1 MGAEEH
7 SVPSLTTGPSDVVL
21 RTAGLTKR
29 YGRLVAVAD
38 LDLEVR
44 AGQVYGFL
52 GPNGSGKT
60 TTIAMLLGLLHP
72 DRGRVELFGLDA
84 HPHLPQLL
92 LRTGSVMEAPAFYPH
107 LSGRANLRI
116 FAILSG
122 GIPRRRLDEVLDLVG
137 LLGRAQSKVRTYSM
151 GMKQRLALAAAL
163 LHDPQLVILDEPTNG
178 LDPAGMREVRQL
190 IRNLGEMGK
199 TVFVSSHLLH
209 EVEQTCTHVGILKQ
223 GRLLA
228 QQPVSE
234 LLQQGQALEL
244 EATDGEAAER
254 ILTELDWVTSV
265 TRQDNRLLVQA
276 PLQRAVDVSRTLA
289 EHGVYLSELRPHEN
303 TLEEF
308 FLEVTGA
315 EEGS

>member
-1 MGAEEH
+1 
-7 SVPSLTTGPSDVVL
+7 VPSLTNASEVVL

-44 AGQVYGFL
+44 SGQVYGFL

-84 HPHLPQLL
+84 RLHLPHLLR
-92 LRTGSVMEAPAFYPH
+92 RTGAVMEAPSFYPH

-116 FAILSG
+116 FAILSRDVS
-122 GIPRRRLDEVLDLVG
+122 RRRIDEVLDLVG
-137 LLGRAQSKVRTYSM
+137 LSDRAASKVRTYSL

-234 LLQQGQALEL
+234 LLRQGQALEL
-244 EATDGEAAER
+244 EATDGEAAAR
-254 ILTELDWVTSV
+254 VLSELDWVTAV
-265 TRQDNRLLVQA
+265 TRQDNRLVVQA
-276 PLQRAVDVSRTLA
+276 PLQRAADVSRALA
-289 EHGVYLSELRPHEN
+289 EHGVYLYELRPHEN

-315 EEGS
+315 EEAS

>member
-1 MGAEEH
+1 M
-7 SVPSLTTGPSDVVL
+7 SDVVPVI
-21 RTAGLTKR
+21 RTFDLTKR
-29 YGRLVAVAD
+29 FGRLTA
-38 LDLEVR
+38 LDGVNLEVR
-44 AGQVYGFL
+44 RGEVFGFL
-52 GPNGSGKT
+52 GPNGAGKT
-60 TTIAMLLGLLHP
+60 TTIAILLGLVHP
-72 DRGRVELFGLDA
+72 SAGSAEVLGCDVRRGLSRALRRVGAIVE
-84 HPHLPQLL
+84 
-92 LRTGSVMEAPAFYPH
+92 TPAFYPYM
-107 LSGRANLRI
+107 SGEDNLRV
-116 FAILSG
+116 FARVTG
-122 GIPRRRLDEVLDLVG
+122 GGAERRIPAVLEQVG
-137 LLGRAQSKVRTYSM
+137 LKGREKDKAGTYSL
-151 GMKQRLALAAAL
+151 GMRQRLGLAAAL
-163 LHDPQLVILDEPTNG
+163 VGDPELLILDEPTNG

-234 LLQQGQALEL
+234 LLRQGQALEL

-254 ILTELDWVTSV
+254 ALAELDWVTAV

-276 PLQRAVDVSRTLA
+276 PLQRAADVSRILA
-289 EHGVYLSELRPHEN
+289 EHGIYLSELRPHEN

-315 EEGS
+315 EEAP

>member
-1 MGAEEH
+1 MSAEGY
-7 SVPSLTTGPSDVVL
+7 SVPSLTASPSDVVL

-44 AGQVYGFL
+44 PGQVYGFL

-60 TTIAMLLGLLHP
+60 TTIAMILGLLHP

-84 HPHLPQLL
+84 GPQLPHLLR
-92 LRTGSVMEAPAFYPH
+92 RTGAVMEAPAFYPH

-122 GIPRRRLDEVLDLVG
+122 GISPRRLDEVLDLVG
-137 LLGRAQSKVRTYSM
+137 LLSRAQSKVRTYSL

-228 QQPVSE
+228 QEPVSD
-234 LLQQGQALEL
+234 LLHQGEALEL
-244 EATDGEAAER
+244 EPTDTEAAVR
-254 ILTELDWVTSV
+254 VLSALDWVTGV
-265 TRQDNRLLVQA
+265 TREDNKLLVQA
-276 PLQRAVDVSRTLA
+276 PLQRAADVSRALA
-289 EHGVYLSELRPHEN
+289 ENGIYLSELRPHEN

-315 EEGS
+315 EEAP

>member
-1 MGAEEH
+1 MN
-7 SVPSLTTGPSDVVL
+7 SPISDPSDAVL
-21 RTAGLTKR
+21 RTTGLTKR

-44 AGQVYGFL
+44 PGQVYGFL

-60 TTIAMLLGLLHP
+60 TTIGMILGLLHP
-72 DRGRVELFGLDA
+72 DGGRVELFGLDA
-84 HPHLPQLL
+84 RAHLPKL
-92 LRTGSVMEAPAFYPH
+92 LRRTGALTEAPAFYPH

-116 FAILSG
+116 FAMLSG
-122 GIPRRRLDEVLDLVG
+122 GIPPRRLDEVLDLVG
-137 LLGRAQSKVRTYSM
+137 LLGRAGSKVRTYSL

-163 LHDPQLVILDEPTNG
+163 VHDPQLVILDEPTNG

-234 LLQQGQALEL
+234 LLREGQALEL
-244 EATDGEAAER
+244 RVTDGEAAAR
-254 ILTELDWVTSV
+254 VLGELDWVTAV
-265 TRQDNRLLVQA
+265 TREDDRLVVQA
-276 PLQRAVDVSRTLA
+276 PLPRAADISRTLA
-289 EHGVYLSELRPHEN
+289 EHSIYLSELRPHEN

-315 EEGS
+315 EEAS

>member
-1 MGAEEH
+1 MA
-7 SVPSLTTGPSDVVL
+7 SPSSNGSEVVL

-60 TTIAMLLGLLHP
+60 TTIGMILGLLQP
-72 DRGRVELFGLDA
+72 DRGHVELFGLDA
-84 HPHLPQLL
+84 RSHLPHLL
-92 LRTGSVMEAPAFYPH
+92 LRTGAVMEAPAFYPH

-122 GIPRRRLDEVLDLVG
+122 GISRRRLDEMLDLVG
-137 LLGRAQSKVRTYSM
+137 LLARAGSKVHTYSL

-234 LLQQGQALEL
+234 LLRQGQALEL
-244 EATDGEAAER
+244 EVTDGEAAAR
-254 ILTELDWVTSV
+254 VLAGLDWVTAV
-265 TRQDNRLLVQA
+265 TRQDNRLVVQA
-276 PLQRAVDVSRTLA
+276 PLQRAVDISRTLA
-289 EHGVYLSELRPHEN
+289 EHSIYIAELRPREN
-303 TLEEF
+303 TLEQF

-315 EEGS
+315 EEAP

>member
-1 MGAEEH
+1 MN
-7 SVPSLTTGPSDVVL
+7 SPISNSSDVVL

-44 AGQVYGFL
+44 PGQVYGFL

-60 TTIAMLLGLLHP
+60 TTIAMILGLLHP
-72 DRGRVELFGLDA
+72 DRGHVELFGMDTR
-84 HPHLPQLL
+84 PHLAHLL
-92 LRTGSVMEAPAFYPH
+92 QRTGAVTEAPAFYPH
-107 LSGRANLRI
+107 LSARTNLRI
-116 FAILSG
+116 FTMLSG
-122 GIPRRRLDEVLDLVG
+122 GIPPRRLDEVLDLVG
-137 LLGRAQSKVRTYSM
+137 LLDRAGSKVRTYSL

-163 LHDPQLVILDEPTNG
+163 VHDPQLVILDEPTNG

-190 IRNLGEMGK
+190 IRSLGEMGK

-234 LLQQGQALEL
+234 LLREGQALEL
-244 EATDGEAAER
+244 RVTDGEAAAR
-254 ILTELDWVTSV
+254 VLGELDWVTAV
-265 TRQDNRLLVQA
+265 TREDDRLVVQA
-276 PLQRAVDVSRTLA
+276 PLPRAADISRTLA
-289 EHGVYLSELRPHEN
+289 EHSIYLSELRPHEN

-315 EEGS
+315 EEAS

>member
-1 MGAEEH
+1 M
-7 SVPSLTTGPSDVVL
+7 PSPSSNGSEVVL

-44 AGQVYGFL
+44 TGQVYGFL

-60 TTIAMLLGLLHP
+60 TTIAMILGLLNP
-72 DRGRVELFGLDA
+72 DRGRVELFGHDA
-84 HPHLPQLL
+84 RPHLAHL
-92 LRTGSVMEAPAFYPH
+92 LRRTGAVMEAPAFYPH

-116 FAILSG
+116 FAVLSG
-122 GIPRRRLDEVLDLVG
+122 GISDRHLDEVLDLVG
-137 LLGRAQSKVRTYSM
+137 LLGRAQSKVRTYSL

-163 LHDPQLVILDEPTNG
+163 LHDPELVILDEPTNG
-178 LDPAGMREVRQL
+178 LDPAGMREVRE
-190 IRNLGEMGK
+190 IVRSLGEMGK

-209 EVEQTCTHVGILKQ
+209 EVEQTCTHVGILKE

-234 LLQQGQALEL
+234 LLRQGQAMQLEV
-244 EATDGEAAER
+244 TDGEAAAR
-254 ILTELDWVTSV
+254 VLSALDWVTAV
-265 TRQDNRLLVQA
+265 TREDNRLLVQA
-276 PLQRAVDVSRTLA
+276 PLQRAVDISRTLA
-289 EHGVYLSELRPHEN
+289 EHGVYLAELRPREN

-315 EEGS
+315 EETS

>member
-1 MGAEEH
+1 
-7 SVPSLTTGPSDVVL
+7 VPLPSSNGSEVVV

-38 LDLEVR
+38 LNLEVR
-44 AGQVYGFL
+44 RGQVYGFL

-60 TTIAMLLGLLHP
+60 TTIAMILGLLHP
-72 DRGRVELFGLDA
+72 DHGRVELFGVDA
-84 HPHLPQLL
+84 RPHLPHLL
-92 LRTGSVMEAPAFYPH
+92 QRTGVVMEAPAFYPH

-122 GIPRRRLDEVLDLVG
+122 GVPGRRVDEVLDLVG
-137 LLGRAQSKVRTYSM
+137 LLSRADSKVRTYSL

-163 LHDPQLVILDEPTNG
+163 LRDPELVILDEPTNG

-209 EVEQTCTHVGILKQ
+209 EVEQTCSHVGILKQ

-234 LLQQGQALEL
+234 LLQQGQGLEMVV
-244 EATDGEAAER
+244 TDGEAAAR
-254 ILTELDWVTSV
+254 VLAGLDWVTGV
-265 TRQDNRLLVQA
+265 TRQDNRLLVQT
-276 PLQRAVDVSRTLA
+276 PHQRAVDISRALA
-289 EHGVYLSELRPHEN
+289 EQGIYLAELRPHEN
-303 TLEEF
+303 TLEQF

-315 EEGS
+315 EEAP

>member
-1 MGAEEH
+1 M
-7 SVPSLTTGPSDVVL
+7 PSLSPNPSDVVL

-44 AGQVYGFL
+44 PGQVYGFL

-60 TTIAMLLGLLHP
+60 TTIGMILGLLRP

-84 HPHLPQLL
+84 RTHLAHL
-92 LRTGSVMEAPAFYPH
+92 LRRTGAVMEAPAFYPH
-107 LSGRANLRI
+107 LSGKANLRI

-122 GIPRRRLDEVLDLVG
+122 GISQRRLDEVLDLVG
-137 LLGRAQSKVRTYSM
+137 LLARAKSKVRTYSL

-228 QQPVSE
+228 QQPVSD
-234 LLQQGQALEL
+234 LLRQGQALEL
-244 EATDGEAAER
+244 EVTDGEAAAR
-254 ILTELDWVTSV
+254 VLAELDWVTAV
-265 TRQDNRLLVQA
+265 TREDNRLVVQA
-276 PLQRAVDVSRTLA
+276 PLQRAADISRTLA
-289 EHGVYLSELRPHEN
+289 EHGIYLAELRPHEN

-315 EEGS
+315 EEAS

>member
-1 MGAEEH
+1 M
-7 SVPSLTTGPSDVVL
+7 PSLTASPSDVVL
-21 RTAGLTKR
+21 RTTGLTKR

-44 AGQVYGFL
+44 SGQVYGFL

-60 TTIAMLLGLLHP
+60 TTIAMMLGLLRP
-72 DRGRVELFGLDA
+72 ERGRVELFGLDA
-84 HPHLPQLL
+84 SPYMPHLPHL
-92 LRTGSVMEAPAFYPH
+92 LRRTGVVMEAPAFYPH

-116 FAILSG
+116 FAILSD
-122 GIPRRRLDEVLDLVG
+122 GIPQRRLDEVLDLVG
-137 LLGRAQSKVRTYSM
+137 LLSRARSKVRTYSL

-209 EVEQTCTHVGILKQ
+209 EVEQACTHVGILKQ

-228 QQPVSE
+228 QKPVSD
-234 LLQQGQALEL
+234 LLQQGEALEL
-244 EATDGEAAER
+244 QATDTEAALR
-254 ILTELDWVTSV
+254 VLSALDWVMGV
-265 TRQDNRLLVQA
+265 AREDNRLLVQT
-276 PLQRAVDVSRTLA
+276 PLQRAADVSRALA
-289 EHGVYLSELRPHEN
+289 EHGIYLSELRPHEN

-315 EEGS
+315 EETP

>member
-1 MGAEEH
+1 M
-7 SVPSLTTGPSDVVL
+7 PSLTAGPCDVVL

-29 YGRLVAVAD
+29 YGRLVAVAN

-44 AGQVYGFL
+44 SGQAYGFL

-60 TTIAMLLGLLHP
+60 TTIAMILGLLHP
-72 DRGRVELFGLDA
+72 DRGSVELFGLHA
-84 HPHLPQLL
+84 RPHLPQLL
-92 LRTGSVMEAPAFYPH
+92 QRTGAVMEAPAFYPH
-107 LSGRANLRI
+107 LSGQANLRI

-122 GIPRRRLDEVLDLVG
+122 GISRRRVDEVLDLVG
-137 LLGRAQSKVRTYSM
+137 LLSRAQSKVRTYSL
-151 GMKQRLALAAAL
+151 GMRQRLALAAAL

-228 QQPVSE
+228 QQPVSD
-234 LLQQGQALEL
+234 LLRQGQALEL

-254 ILTELDWVTSV
+254 ALAGLDWVTAV

-276 PLQRAVDVSRTLA
+276 PLPRAADISRTLA

-315 EEGS
+315 EESP

>member
-7 SVPSLTTGPSDVVL
+7 SVPSPNPSDVVL

-29 YGRLVAVAD
+29 YSRLVAVAD

-60 TTIAMLLGLLHP
+60 TTIGMILGLLHP

-84 HPHLPQLL
+84 RPHLPHL
-92 LRTGSVMEAPAFYPH
+92 LRRTGAVMEAPAFYPH

-122 GIPRRRLDEVLDLVG
+122 GISRRRLDEVLDLVG
-137 LLGRAQSKVRTYSM
+137 LLARAESKVRTYSL

-163 LHDPQLVILDEPTNG
+163 LHDPQLIILDEPTNG

-190 IRNLGEMGK
+190 IRNLGEIGK

-234 LLQQGQALEL
+234 LLRQGQALQVEV
-244 EATDGEAAER
+244 TDSETAAR
-254 ILTELDWVTSV
+254 VLAALDWVTAV
-265 TRQDNRLLVQA
+265 TRQDNRLVVQA
-276 PLQRAVDVSRTLA
+276 PLQRAVDISRTLA
-289 EHGVYLSELRPHEN
+289 EHGIYLAELRPHEN

-315 EEGS
+315 EEAP